1 MLDVPSHDLDRA
13 TVQKA
18 YGGWAPIYD
27 ALCGPVFLLGRKAA
41 VKAARR
47 VGGKVLEIG
56 VGTGLSFPDYDG
68 TTEVTGIDITE
79 PMLARARRKL
89 ETGRYP
95 YIRDVRIMD
104 AHNLE
109 FEDASFNVVVAQFV
123 ITLVADPERVLDEAA
138 RVLRPGGE
146 IVLMSHL
153 YSEQGIGAAIE
164 RWVAQRTRVIGLRPE
179 FPFSRLVRWSEARS
193 DIELAERRNLGP
205 LYSLVRFRK
214 LG

>member
-1 MLDVPSHDLDRA
+1 MLDAPSHDLDRA

-47 VGGKVLEIG
+47 VGGRVLEIG
-56 VGTGLSFPDYDG
+56 VGTGLSFPDYDE

-79 PMLARARRKL
+79 PMLEKARRKIG
-89 ETGRYP
+89 TGRYP
-95 YIRDVRIMD
+95 YVRDVLIMD

-123 ITLVADPERVLDEAA
+123 ITLVANPERVLDEAA

-164 RWVAQRTRVIGLRPE
+164 RWVAQRTRAIGLRPE
-179 FPFSRLVRWSEARS
+179 FPFSRLVRWADTRP
-193 DIELAERRNLGP
+193 DIELAERRDLGP